1 VESVAAK
8 LLRVA
13 PRKEEGEHELGLG
26 VEVGVRAANATE
38 TEKLGEGN
46 AALGG
51 LGMAG
56 GEEQVGVRVC
66 GFIVDRSGDRR

>member
-1 VESVAAK
+1 VKSVVTK

-26 VEVGVRAANATE
+26 VEVTVRAANE
-38 TEKLGEGN
+38 TELEELGEGN
-46 AALGG
+46 AALGR

-56 GEEQVGVRVC
+56 GEEEVGVRVC
-66 GFIVDRSGDRR
+66 RFIVNRSRDRR